1 MQQIYRVEEK
11 TLVDGS
17 RIEQF
22 VREAG
27 FIDIKVKVKKFE
39 LGAWG
44 PGISLWVLLMV
55 DERKHYVA
63 KECAKVWAEAME
75 SNAQRM
81 TRYYP
86 NAEERCDFAQD
97 VKADVLNPKHHL
109 YSKTYVILCRGVDSR
124 YIVTGRKA
132 PVVLGKAVS

>member
-44 PGISLWVLLMV
+44 PGISLWELLMV
-55 DERKHYVA
+55 DELLRSVLKFGRRL
-63 KECAKVWAEAME
+63 W
-75 SNAQRM
+75 NRM
-81 TRYYP
+81 R
-86 NAEERCDFAQD
+86 N
-97 VKADVLNPKHHL
+97 
-109 YSKTYVILCRGVDSR
+109 G
-124 YIVTGRKA
+124 
-132 PVVLGKAVS
+132 

>member
-11 TLVDGS
+11 TLLEGS
-17 RIEQF
+17 RVEQF

-39 LGAWG
+39 LGPWG
-44 PGISLWVLLMV
+44 PGFSLCNCLSV

-81 TRYYP
+81 NRYYP
-86 NAEERCDFAQD
+86 NSEERCDFAQD
-97 VKADVLNPKHHL
+97 VKADVLNPNHHL
-109 YSKTYVILCRGVDSR
+109 YSKMYVILCRGC
-124 YIVTGRKA
+124 
-132 PVVLGKAVS
+132 